1 MTKIVVDP
9 GICGFTAVV
18 EVTRLS
24 ARRVRVVIDTDCEM
38 VSGMNGELAG
48 LDLRLASAPPGD
60 SLVYKI
66 AARHIGHAACPIPMA
81 ILKAIEVEVGA
92 ALPEDII
99 IHFEATDPR

>member
-1 MTKIVVDP
+1 MAKIVVDP

-24 ARRVRVVIDTDCEM
+24 ARRIRVVIDSDCETA
-38 VSGMNGELAG
+38 SGMNGDLEA
-48 LDLRLASAPPGD
+48 LDLKLALGPLED

-66 AARHIGHAACPIPMA
+66 AARHGGHTACPIPMA
-81 ILKAIEVEVGA
+81 ILKAIEVETGA
-92 ALPEDII
+92 ALPQDVI

>member
-1 MTKIVVDP
+1 MAKIVVDP

-24 ARRVRVVIDTDCEM
+24 ARRIRVVINTDCEM
-38 VSGMNGELAG
+38 VSGMNGELEDV
-48 LDLRLASAPPGD
+48 DLKVALGPLGD

-66 AARHIGHAACPIPMA
+66 AARHGGHAACPIPMA
-81 ILKAIEVEVGA
+81 ILKAIEVETGA
-92 ALPEDII
+92 ALPKDII